1 MGIFSFLKKD
11 KSQKRAAIIDV
22 EDAGFNKYVIR
33 RSYKSP
39 VLVDFW
45 AAWCGPCRQLG
56 PILEKI
62 AEEPDQ
68 TFILAKLNTE
78 HNPRAAA
85 AYNIH
90 SIPAVKAFRNGQ
102 VVEQFTGALPETLVR
117 RFIAKVSSQA
127 PPDPALKLSTDPAKR
142 LKQAKAHLQRGR
154 GFEAYVALS
163 DFPESA
169 QSQEAQDLLPLAD
182 FLFDVED
189 DHIMTGVDELDETY
203 LAAGAAMKRGKPA
216 AALEHLFMALEVG
229 EASDEQVTTGII
241 EATFMLLGDGNPVAQ
256 EYQARLASSK

>member
-1 MGIFSFLKKD
+1 MSIFSFLRKD
-11 KSQKRAAIIDV
+11 KPQKRAAIIDV
-22 EDAGFNKYVIR
+22 DDADFKKYVIR

-56 PILEKI
+56 PVLEKI

-102 VVEQFTGALPETLVR
+102 VVEQFTGAIPETLVR
-117 RFIAKVSSQA
+117 RFIEKVSSQA
-127 PPDPALKLSTDPAKR
+127 PPDPALKISDDPSKR

-154 GFEAYVALS
+154 GFEAYVALK
-163 DFPESA
+163 DFPEGPQA
-169 QSQEAQDLLPLAD
+169 QTAQDLLPLAD

-189 DHIMTGVDELDETY
+189 DHIFTGADELDESY

-216 AALEHLFMALEVG
+216 AALDHLLRGLEVG
-229 EASDEQVTTGII
+229 DSSDEPVTTGII
-241 EATFMLLGDGNPVAQ
+241 EAIFVLLGDSNPVVQ
-256 EYQARLASSK
+256 DYRARLASSK